1 MGRQAETMPMLHSTS
16 NQMPELVMVSG
27 LFLDGM
33 VSGFSSEVGESGLGW
48 WRTHMIYH
56 KL

>member
-27 LFLDGM
+27 LFWMGWL
-33 VSGFSSEVGESGLGW
+33 VGFLPRLEKVGWGGGEL
-48 WRTHMIYH
+48 T
-56 KL
+56 